1 MFRWA
6 VCGLGK
12 ISHRWVKVANSLPDM
27 KVIAA
32 VSSSKVRAKEYQ
44 EKYHMD
50 YAWTYDELA
59 QNPTLVDAVYVATNM
74 SDHMHVATKFLKAGI
89 PVLCEKSFALNSQQA
104 KAMIDTARN
113 SNVLLMEAMWC
124 RVLPAT
130 RLVDKIIQEKK
141 YGDILHTSGDFKA
154 GWGHG
159 PKSRVWRH
167 DVGGGS
173 VLDLAVYLVHYTRML
188 LGKPERIMAT
198 GKLNHGVDVA
208 CDMIFEYKN
217 NVLCDLHSSLEF
229 PTLKETYRIY
239 SEKGMVIVPSF
250 YGARKVIEK
259 PYQGKKK
266 VTKFPRIDGFSY
278 EISHFVELHKAGK
291 KESHLVPLDLTFE
304 VMELLEEI
312 NRQLGIVF

>member
-12 ISHRWVKVANSLPDM
+12 ISHRWVKVASSLPDM

-32 VSSSKVRAKEYQ
+32 VSSSKERAKNYQ
-44 EKYHMD
+44 DKYNMD
-50 YAWTYDELA
+50 YAFTYDELA

-74 SDHMHVATKFLKAGI
+74 NDHMRVVTMFLKAGI
-89 PVLCEKSFALNSQQA
+89 PVLCEKSFALNSEQA
-104 KAMIDTARN
+104 KNMIDTARHF
-113 SNVLLMEAMWC
+113 NVLLMEAMWC

-130 RLVDKIIQEKK
+130 RLVDKMIKEKK
-141 YGDILHTSGDFKA
+141 YGEILHTSGDFKA

-173 VLDLAVYLVHYTRML
+173 VLDLAVYLVHYTKML
-188 LGKPERIMAT
+188 LGRPVQIFAT
-198 GKLNHGVDVA
+198 GKVNDGVDLS
-208 CDMIFEYKN
+208 CDMIFEYKD

-229 PTLKETYRIY
+229 PTLKEAYRIY
-239 SEKGMVIVPSF
+239 LEKGIIIVPSF

-278 EISHFVELHKAGK
+278 EISHFVELHRAGK
-291 KESHLVPLDLTFE
+291 KESEIVPLDTTYE

-312 NRQLGIVF
+312 NRQLGVVF